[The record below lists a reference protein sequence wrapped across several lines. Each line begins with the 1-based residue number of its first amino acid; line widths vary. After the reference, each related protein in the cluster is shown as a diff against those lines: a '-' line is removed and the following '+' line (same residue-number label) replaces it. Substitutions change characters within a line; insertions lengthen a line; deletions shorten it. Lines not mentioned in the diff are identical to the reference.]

1 MLINKHLKI
10 KMSENKTFS
19 MKLGELYKE
28 YPNYFYSYFA
38 VLFVVIIG
46 LIVGIILASKSCK
59 NNNTS
64 KFGSFKDSWEKVK
77 EGTKEAGKTLVGKSN
92 FGASGK
98 LSTGAIVGI
107 VIGSIGALV
116 LIVGIFTGA
125 IPLEKLL
132 LGK

>member
-64 KFGSFKDSWEKVK
+64 KFGSFKDTWEKVK
-77 EGTKEAGKTLVGKSN
+77 EGTTEAAKTVVGKSG
-92 FGASGK
+92 FSADETKKS
-98 LSTGAIVGI
+98 L
-107 VIGSIGALV
+107 
-116 LIVGIFTGA
+116 
-125 IPLEKLL
+125 P
-132 LGK
+132 